1 MKLLNVTLNSYVE
14 TLRRLL
20 SLVKAKD
27 YVKFLNF
34 LNFELK
40 LKSWDENVVLKYF
53 LLNNDYI

>member
-20 SLVKAKD
+20 SLVKTKD